1 MRGSFSQL
9 HTECGLVPTE
19 PFSFDAPKNNVE
31 FSYLKRKRFSICVI
45 KIYFRAFSEGYQLQD
60 RNQHAVNLEPFQN
73 NTERKNTKEI
83 FLAWFYT

>member
-1 MRGSFSQL
+1 MCF
-9 HTECGLVPTE
+9 
-19 PFSFDAPKNNVE
+19 
-31 FSYLKRKRFSICVI
+31 

-83 FLAWFYT
+83 FLA